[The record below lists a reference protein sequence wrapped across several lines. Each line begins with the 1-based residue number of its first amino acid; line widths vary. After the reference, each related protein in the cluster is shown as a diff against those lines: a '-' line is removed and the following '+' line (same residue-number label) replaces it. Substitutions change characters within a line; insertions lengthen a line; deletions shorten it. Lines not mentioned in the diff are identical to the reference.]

1 MGEGWPLV
9 PLAEVLVQDRSY
21 VDAPEPREYPKLSV
35 KLYGRGVVLDA
46 PANGAELKMQRHQ
59 LARAGQVILSEIW
72 GKKGAIGLVP
82 PEGDGALCTSHF
94 FLFDLVLSRIEP
106 GYLRLLFRANYL
118 EAQLGGEARGTTG
131 YAAVRP
137 KHLLTAA
144 IPLPPIEEQRRIVAR
159 VEAITAKVEE
169 AQRLRQESEEETD
182 VAHRHAVDTLLKDE
196 RWPRRTLRS
205 LLREPSRNGLSAR
218 PSAAPPGHPILR
230 ISAATSRSDARV
242 EESDVRY
249 LEIDEREAAKYLL
262 SKGDL
267 LACRFNGNLRF
278 VGRFALYCGE
288 SGREQVYPDKLI
300 RFRLEESIANP
311 RFVTYAMNS
320 DPGRRLIEA
329 LCATTAGNI
338 GISAARLQE
347 VTLPLPPLPDQVR
360 IVSEIGRLEEA
371 LKRIRRTQREAGLEL
386 DALLPSVLDRAFR
399 GEL

>member
-1 MGEGWPLV
+1 
-9 PLAEVLVQDRSY
+9 
-21 VDAPEPREYPKLSV
+21 
-35 KLYGRGVVLDA
+35 
-46 PANGAELKMQRHQ
+46 
-59 LARAGQVILSEIW
+59 
-72 GKKGAIGLVP
+72 
-82 PEGDGALCTSHF
+82 
-94 FLFDLVLSRIEP
+94 
-106 GYLRLLFRANYL
+106 
-118 EAQLGGEARGTTG
+118 
-131 YAAVRP
+131 
-137 KHLLTAA
+137 
-144 IPLPPIEEQRRIVAR
+144 VAR
-159 VEAITAKVEE
+159 VEAIAAKVEE
-169 AQRLRQESEEETD
+169 AQRLRREAEEETD
-182 VAHRHAVDTLLKDE
+182 VAHRHAVDTLLEDE

-205 LLREPSRNGLSAR
+205 ILREPSRNGLSAR
-218 PSAAPPGHPILR
+218 PSAAPPGYPILR

-242 EESDVRY
+242 DESDVRY

-288 SGREQVYPDKLI
+288 SGQEQVYPDKLI
-300 RFRLEESIANP
+300 RFRLDESIANP

-371 LKRIRRTQREAGLEL
+371 LKRIRHTQQEASLEL